1 MDMNQKGF
9 TLVEILIAVLVAV
22 VAIGA
27 IQVVYSSSHQVFQNV
42 KSISDNVETK
52 TPSIELIAR
61 YFDRWGVGVMSQAEM
76 PLCNNC
82 PTTRK
87 ILAIVDG
94 DPCDD
99 VTFFG
104 NIQGFGFVQGTA
116 AGTAN
121 VTSCRLSTSTA
132 AQNCYYLWTN
142 NGVTNSFDAGNNFI
156 PLELNAD
163 LNPNNA
169 DCLGVTSGAPTNATV
184 NAVLTPKSG
193 AVPVTAAPGDVIQRV
208 PHSIRLYCNNNSQ
221 DSNRRWLFA
230 DLNETSPFCGA
241 NDPPAPIAPVDRFE
255 VIQTFPAGCVP
266 ANGDC
271 DGVQIRVV
279 FRSQTKNQ
287 SGQYD
292 TYTVDRIFGR

>member
-9 TLVEILIAVLVAV
+9 TLIEILIAVLVAV

-61 YFDRWGVGVMSQAEM
+61 YFDRWGVGVMSQAEK
-76 PLCNNC
+76 PACTSC

-87 ILAIVDG
+87 VLTIVDG
-94 DPCDD
+94 DPCDT

-104 NIQGFGFVQGTA
+104 NIQGFGFVQSVA

-121 VTSCRLSTSTA
+121 VTSCRLSTSTP

-142 NGVTNSFDAGNNFI
+142 NDVTNTIDAGNFV

-163 LNPNNA
+163 LTPNNT

-193 AVPVTAAPGDVIQRV
+193 AVVVPAAVPGDMIQRG
-208 PHSIRLYCNNNSQ
+208 PQSIRLYCSNNSQ
-221 DSNRRWLFA
+221 DSNRRWLYA
-230 DLNETSPFCGA
+230 DLDETSPLCGA
-241 NDPPAPIAPVDRFE
+241 NDPLVPIAPVDRFE
-255 VIQTFPAGCVP
+255 VLQTFPAGCVP
-266 ANGDC
+266 ANGNC
-271 DGVQIRVV
+271 DAVQIRVV